1 MLLLAVLLCQDA
13 AASAGLE
20 AQWLDL
26 IRSAVQDQFR
36 GKTQL
41 CFC

>member
-1 MLLLAVLLCQDA
+1 MVVLLLQD
-13 AASAGLE
+13 AGLE

-36 GKTQL
+36 GKSI
-41 CFC
+41 FSS